1 MIKRA
6 IQKIDSIEGLRS
18 MTTLTHLSRH
28 KAEMTIN
35 EQKLFS
41 LCHNS
46 ISMGEEKKLY
56 DKIDR
61 SILKAIPNPS
71 PQAYEI
77 KVKVPE
83 CTFLGVHE
91 QPDFASIYLTFY
103 PKKKII
109 ELKSLK
115 LYVYQLRDIV
125 VSYERLINIIYNHL
139 IEVYEPERLR
149 IVMICNPRGGISSKL
164 TIDSDWKVRGGEEKF
179 KDWVGHEDTWDVVM

>member
-1 MIKRA
+1 MSAENKR
-6 IQKIDSIEGLRS
+6 
-18 MTTLTHLSRH
+18 
-28 KAEMTIN
+28 
-35 EQKLFS
+35 
-41 LCHNS
+41 
-46 ISMGEEKKLY
+46 LY
-56 DKIDR
+56 DKIDK
-61 SILKAIPNPS
+61 SLLKGIPNPS

-91 QPDFASIYLTFY
+91 QPDFATIYLTFY
-103 PKKKII
+103 PKKKVI

-115 LYVYQLRDIV
+115 QYVYQLRDIV

-139 IEVYEPERLR
+139 IEVYDPERLR

-179 KDWVGHEDTWDVVM
+179 KDWIGHEDTWDVVM